1 MGYILRPS
9 NIHAAAGSKKPRR
22 RSARTALLAE
32 HASQYRPYGHVRG
45 PPANRQQ
52 QYPAVNVRMD
62 VFALDEIGSRVLRTV
77 VNDSGLDNDIIPLHA
92 IIAHVGLLRMWGS
105 TPGIWRV
112 ARTETATPAK

>member
-1 MGYILRPS
+1 LEPGVGRSINSDAPACRPRGIQRIAASECQSMGYILRPS

-77 VNDSGLDNDIIPLHA
+77 VNDSGL
-92 IIAHVGLLRMWGS
+92 
-105 TPGIWRV
+105 
-112 ARTETATPAK
+112 